1 MVFRGPTLTVLSNC
15 PTLHCVENSIGYSD
29 TNSDTYYFYIVAIFS
44 SILLH
49 MPEHCTH
56 TIIHLKYIKLKDL
69 LLRIVMYCK
78 YLIPGSPRSQRV
90 NMLMLT
96 IRECSDGF
104 CIWIENNPPYETI
117 TWLSTSLIFQEIVCS
132 STLYFLIF
140 RKCYIIAA
148 RSRVETG
155 LAGLGAFL
163 ALCDLSSLLG
173 RTVIVASLF

>member
-1 MVFRGPTLTVLSNC
+1 MSTWFSVVPHSLSNC

-29 TNSDTYYFYIVAIFS
+29 TNSDTYYFYTVAIFS
-44 SILLH
+44 PILLH

-69 LLRIVMYCK
+69 LLRIVMFWK
-78 YLIPGSPRSQRV
+78 YLIPGPQVPPRQYAE
-90 NMLMLT
+90 LMLT

-132 STLYFLIF
+132 STLGGKIFVFSYFPKMLHY
-140 RKCYIIAA
+140 CC
-148 RSRVETG
+148 SQ
-155 LAGLGAFL
+155 
-163 ALCDLSSLLG
+163 
-173 RTVIVASLF
+173 